1 MIKIRFKNRAELC
14 QAQAQMRSYAG
25 SATEFADIKVCFQH
39 DKARLPVFFVY
50 LKMSMHDL
58 YCTQPLN
65 VKK

>member
-14 QAQAQMRSYAG
+14 QAQAQMCSYAG

-39 DKARLPVFFVY
+39 DKARLPFFFN